1 MAVRRLAEVQPE
13 SFSFTEENLAW
24 AKMTIA
30 KYPEGRQ
37 ASAVVPL
44 LWRAQQQHCWL
55 PEPALRLVADMLE
68 IPYIRLFDNATFYTM
83 FQLNPFCTS
92 SLIQV
97 FFSSPFPFL
106 LSSSL
111 VSFFQRLFLS
121 PSF

>member
-30 KYPEGRQ
+30 KYPERRQ

-55 PEPALRLVADMLE
+55 PEPALTLVASMLE
-68 IPYIRLFDNATFYTM
+68 MPSTPAVAQPAFY
-83 FQLNPFCTS
+83 PTS
-92 SLIQV
+92 
-97 FFSSPFPFL
+97 
-106 LSSSL
+106 
-111 VSFFQRLFLS
+111 
-121 PSF
+121 